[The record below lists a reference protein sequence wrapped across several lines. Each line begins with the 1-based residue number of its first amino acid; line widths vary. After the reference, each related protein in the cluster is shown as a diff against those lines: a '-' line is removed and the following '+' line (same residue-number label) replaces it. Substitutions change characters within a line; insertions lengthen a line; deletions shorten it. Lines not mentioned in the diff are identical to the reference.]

1 MKIRA
6 AILKQSPVAPPFA
19 ETRPLAIED
28 VELDP
33 PGPEELLVRIGATG
47 LCHSDLSV
55 INGDRPR
62 QTPMILGHEAAGTVI
77 GIGSAIRDFA
87 IGDRVVMTFQPSCGH
102 CLPCAE
108 GRAALCIPGAEANG
122 RGVMMAGGVRLH
134 GARDHRD
141 IHHHC
146 GISGYADHAVV
157 SRHSVVKVDAPDVP
171 FAELALFGCAVQTGV
186 GAVINTCRAQPGQSV
201 AIVGL
206 GGVGLAALLGA
217 VAAGAIEIVAIDLSE
232 QKLAIARELGA
243 TRVYNA
249 SGKDVI
255 ERVRADTRGGVDHA
269 VEVAGAAPAFDLAY
283 RITRRGG
290 QTVSAGLAAPTAE
303 FRIPAVNIVADER
316 TVKGSYMGSC
326 VPQRDIPRFINL
338 YRAGKLP
345 VDRLLTD
352 VLSLDEIN
360 EGFDRLDRG
369 EAIRQVVLFDPQ
381 EIALWRAKKDGMTKN
396 DC

>member
-6 AILKQSPVAPPFA
+6 AILKQSPAAAPFA
-19 ETRPLAIED
+19 QSRPLSIEE

-33 PGPEELLVRIGATG
+33 PGPEELLVRIGAAG

-55 INGDRPR
+55 INGNRPR
-62 QTPMILGHEAAGTVI
+62 QTPMVLGHEAAGTVVEV
-77 GIGSAIRDFA
+77 GAAIRDLKP
-87 IGDRVVMTFQPSCGH
+87 GDRVVMTFQPSCGH

-122 RGVMMAGGVRLH
+122 KGVMMAGGVRLH
-134 GARDHRD
+134 DCRDHHD

-157 SRHSVVKVDAPDVP
+157 SRHSVVKVDALDVP
-171 FAELALFGCAVQTGV
+171 FTELALFGCAVQTGV
-186 GAVINTCRAQPGQSV
+186 GAIINTCRVQPGQSV

-217 VAAGAIEIVAIDLSE
+217 VAAGATEIVAIDLSE
-232 QKLAIARELGA
+232 EKLAVARSLGA

-249 SGKDVI
+249 ADRDVV
-255 ERVRADTRGGVDHA
+255 ERVRAETGGGVDHA
-269 VEVAGAAPAFDLAY
+269 VELAGAVPAFDLAY

-290 QTVSAGLAAPTAE
+290 QTVSAGLASPTAE
-303 FRIPAVNIVADER
+303 FKIPAVNIVADER

-345 VDRLLTD
+345 VDRLLTG
-352 VLSLDEIN
+352 VLALEEIN

-381 EIALWRAKKDGMTKN
+381 EIAVWRDGKGASAIK
-396 DC
+396 

>member
-6 AILKQSPVAPPFA
+6 AILKQSPAAAPFA
-19 ETRPLAIED
+19 QSRPLSIEEI
-28 VELDP
+28 ELDP
-33 PGPEELLVRIGATG
+33 PGPEELLVRIGAAG

-55 INGDRPR
+55 INGNRPR
-62 QTPMILGHEAAGTVI
+62 QTPMVLGHEAAGTVVEV
-77 GIGSAIRDFA
+77 GAGIRDLA
-87 IGDRVVMTFQPSCGH
+87 PGDRVVMTFQPSCGH

-108 GRAALCIPGAEANG
+108 GRPALCIPGAEANG
-122 RGVMMAGGVRLH
+122 KGVMMAGGVRLH
-134 GARDHRD
+134 DEHDRHD

-157 SRHSVVKVDAPDVP
+157 SRHSVVRVDAPDVP

-186 GAVINTCRAQPGQSV
+186 GAIINTCRVQPGQSV

-217 VAAGAIEIVAIDLSE
+217 VAAGATEIIAIDLSQE
-232 QKLAIARELGA
+232 KLAIARSLGA
-243 TRVYNA
+243 TRTYNA
-249 SGKDVI
+249 SGENVI
-255 ERVRADTRGGVDHA
+255 EEVRKDTGGGVDHA

-290 QTVSAGLAAPTAE
+290 QTVSAGLASPTAE
-303 FRIPAVNIVADER
+303 FRIPAVNVVADER

-326 VPQRDIPRFINL
+326 VPQRDIPRFISL

-352 VLSLDEIN
+352 VLSLDDIN

-381 EIALWRAKKDGMTKN
+381 EITAWRSNKGGRVIK
-396 DC
+396 

>member
-1 MKIRA
+1 
-6 AILKQSPVAPPFA
+6 LS
-19 ETRPLAIED
+19 IEEI
-28 VELDP
+28 ELDP
-33 PGPEELLVRIGATG
+33 PGPEELLVRIGAAG

-55 INGDRPR
+55 INGNRPR
-62 QTPMILGHEAAGTVI
+62 QTPMVLGHEAAGTVVEV
-77 GIGSAIRDFA
+77 GTAIRDLA
-87 IGDRVVMTFQPSCGH
+87 PGDRVVMTFQPSCGH

-108 GRAALCIPGAEANG
+108 GRPALCIPGAEANG
-122 RGVMMAGGVRLH
+122 KGVMMAGGVRLH
-134 GARDHRD
+134 DEHDRHD

-157 SRHSVVKVDAPDVP
+157 SRHSVVRVDAPDVP

-186 GAVINTCRAQPGQSV
+186 GAIINTCRVQPGQSV

-217 VAAGAIEIVAIDLSE
+217 VAAGATEIIAIDLSQE
-232 QKLAIARELGA
+232 KLAIARSLGA
-243 TRVYNA
+243 TRTYNA
-249 SGKDVI
+249 SGENVI
-255 ERVRADTRGGVDHA
+255 EEVRKDTGGGVDHA

-290 QTVSAGLAAPTAE
+290 QTVSAGLASPTAE
-303 FRIPAVNIVADER
+303 FRIPAVNVVADER

-326 VPQRDIPRFINL
+326 VPQRDIPRFISL

-352 VLSLDEIN
+352 VLSLDDIN

-381 EIALWRAKKDGMTKN
+381 EITAWRSNKGGCATK
-396 DC
+396 

>member
-6 AILKQSPVAPPFA
+6 AILKQSPAAAPFA
-19 ETRPLAIED
+19 QSRPLSIEEI
-28 VELDP
+28 ELDP
-33 PGPEELLVRIGATG
+33 PGPEELLVRIGAAG

-55 INGDRPR
+55 INGNRPR
-62 QTPMILGHEAAGTVI
+62 QTPMVLGHEAAGTVVEV
-77 GIGSAIRDFA
+77 GAGIRDLA
-87 IGDRVVMTFQPSCGH
+87 PGDRVVMTFQPSCGH

-108 GRAALCIPGAEANG
+108 GRPVLCIPGAEANG
-122 RGVMMAGGVRLH
+122 KGVMMAGGVRLH
-134 GARDHRD
+134 DERDRHD

-157 SRHSVVKVDAPDVP
+157 SRHSVVRVDAPDVP

-186 GAVINTCRAQPGQSV
+186 GAIINTCRVQPGQSV

-217 VAAGAIEIVAIDLSE
+217 VAAGATEIIAIDLSQE
-232 QKLAIARELGA
+232 KLAIARSLGA
-243 TRVYNA
+243 TRTYNA
-249 SGKDVI
+249 SGENVI
-255 ERVRADTRGGVDHA
+255 EEVRKDTGGGVDHA

-290 QTVSAGLAAPTAE
+290 QTVSAGLASPTAE
-303 FRIPAVNIVADER
+303 FRIPAVNVVADER

-326 VPQRDIPRFINL
+326 VPQRDIPRFISL

-352 VLSLDEIN
+352 VLSLDDIN

-381 EIALWRAKKDGMTKN
+381 EITAWRNNKGVRVTK
-396 DC
+396 